1 MNNLTLGWII
11 TITFLVG
18 AVVIRSIYLSKND
31 KANSDFSE

>member
-18 AVVIRSIYLSKND
+18 AVVIRSIYLSKKD